1 MDLAVRQM
9 TRPNCSAGS
18 RRGQV
23 VGNRSASQIND
34 LGGESLVCATA
45 RPARPYLALAG
56 NPTSA
61 YIKQASLT
69 MKTPSMSSCSSVS
82 SGAGQNVTGGQ
93 PGECLVRRRVDLRR
107 EVAGTSTTSDS
118 LFGGTLRES
127 RRPLS
132 SKAAQQRRRWVD
144 EEEDQGQ
151 TFADTT

>member
-23 VGNRSASQIND
+23 VGNRSASQITD

-82 SGAGQNVTGGQ
+82 SGAGPNVTGGQ
-93 PGECLVRRRVDLRR
+93 PG
-107 EVAGTSTTSDS
+107 
-118 LFGGTLRES
+118 
-127 RRPLS
+127 
-132 SKAAQQRRRWVD
+132 
-144 EEEDQGQ
+144 
-151 TFADTT
+151 